1 VIIEALQDKHKEI
14 IMNHIK
20 YSLRTFREGEEERL
34 AAFFNK
40 TYEHYFGFVP
50 RTPQYWKW
58 SYLLQPDIHP
68 EGIFIIEG
76 IGDQEIKGYAVVRN
90 SGVVCEICIHP
101 GVDRD
106 IIVSILLPKIE
117 SYARDQGAGHV
128 LISVPPGD
136 KTLSEW
142 ITKSGYG
149 KYYNYMVGI
158 PLNFPELIRQIME
171 ARLFSGLGKLKG
183 KFLIHLSKDGR
194 RFRSPSFL
202 FDELFILIEEGK
214 VCAEPDVKSHQADF
228 TIKMDVFT
236 FTSII
241 LGTKSILTTVLRGD
255 IRVTPFWKFYKAV
268 ELLSLMVI
276 PYPWYVPLG
285 DRR

>member
-1 VIIEALQDKHKEI
+1 MIIEALQDKHKEV
-14 IMNHIK
+14 IMSHIK
-20 YSLRTFREGEEERL
+20 YSLRTFREGDEERL
-34 AAFFNK
+34 AVFFNK
-40 TYEHYFGFVP
+40 TYERYFGFVP
-50 RTPQYWKW
+50 RTSQYWKW
-58 SYLLQPDIHP
+58 SYLLRPDIDP

-76 IGDQEIKGYAVVRN
+76 IGDQETKGYAVVCN
-90 SGVVCEICIHP
+90 SGAVYEICIHP
-101 GVDRD
+101 GEDRD

-117 SYARDQGAGHV
+117 SYARDQGAKHV

-136 KTLSEW
+136 KTLREW
-142 ITKSGYG
+142 FTKSEYH
-149 KYYNYMVGI
+149 KYYTYMAGI

-171 ARLFSGLGKLKG
+171 ARLFSGLDKLKG